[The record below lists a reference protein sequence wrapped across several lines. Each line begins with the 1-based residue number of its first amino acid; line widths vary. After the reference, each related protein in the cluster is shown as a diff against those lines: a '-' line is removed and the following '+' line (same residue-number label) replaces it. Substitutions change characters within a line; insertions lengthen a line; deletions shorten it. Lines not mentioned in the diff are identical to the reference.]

1 MLLVYVEK
9 TLIGKYLNGFLKEHV
24 CDTTAFNLISN
35 PTRDIQHYVIKF
47 VSDVLRF
54 PPPIKLTATI

>member
-35 PTRDIQHYVIKF
+35 PTRDIQEKGETKG
-47 VSDVLRF
+47 DV
-54 PPPIKLTATI
+54 